1 MGLAW
6 ASHFHSCAT
15 LAFHCTAGVVCGNY
29 GLRSAQILRWPHLIR
44 RTPEPELEVKHV
56 AFMDDKSCFCKQLQ
70 LPGVPLR
77 FEHIDRAEKKGEPF
91 LGTGSRRL
99 GWVASLWTILP
110 LLATGRRGHET
121 LLHDTS
127 WHIHSVY
134 ANLLRL
140 LSPTVMQWKI
150 IRSSSRVD
158 FCRVTLMFSTT
169 TRHGGPQFANLGSRQ
184 INKKKTR
191 WSDPERPATQRKPRT
206 PKKLRKR

>member
-1 MGLAW
+1 MPRPSKHHDMVLNWHYSNLNGTW

-44 RTPEPELEVKHV
+44 RTPEPERWNMSLSWTTNPVFASTYSYLVCHSGSNTSIEQK
-56 AFMDDKSCFCKQLQ
+56 
-70 LPGVPLR
+70 
-77 FEHIDRAEKKGEPF
+77 KKGEPF

-150 IRSSSRVD
+150 LEDNQIIIIQGRLLPSHADVLHHHSTWWSPIREPR
-158 FCRVTLMFSTT
+158 
-169 TRHGGPQFANLGSRQ
+169 FASNQ
-184 INKKKTR
+184 
-191 WSDPERPATQRKPRT
+191 
-206 PKKLRKR
+206 